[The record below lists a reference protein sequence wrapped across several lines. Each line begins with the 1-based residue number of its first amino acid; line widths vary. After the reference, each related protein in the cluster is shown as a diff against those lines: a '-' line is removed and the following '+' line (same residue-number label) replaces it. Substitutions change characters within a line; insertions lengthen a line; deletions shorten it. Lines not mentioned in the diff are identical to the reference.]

1 MKILWIRTVEW
12 KTAFDTFDYLS
23 NKVWGKTA
31 FASTFRAMF
40 LLHALIILTLL
51 IGDQTCWHGWDAKED
66 SCYKMYNEK
75 KSRADSQ
82 AVCKAE
88 RGDLAKL
95 NSEDKNYFVF
105 LNLVK
110 LANPRSSVWMGLSRG
125 SDNKF
130 YWPDGGL
137 TEYTNW
143 SPGSPD
149 NSPGNKK
156 NCTKINEFTGLW
168 ENEEFDFTYSFVCG
182 RGKWVHDIIKYALLC
197 RLNRFVIECRKQFNT
212 QVSGGIASILFVIA
226 LEKKLAS
233 PFRPISNKQNQSWP
247 ACTHFPALRASFI
260 YMLRALVG
268 SLCFLRLS
276 WLAKRR
282 SLNQ

>member
-1 MKILWIRTVEW
+1 MKISWIRTVEW

-23 NKVWGKTA
+23 IKAWGKMA
-31 FASTFRAMF
+31 FATTFRAMF

-110 LANPRSSVWMGLSRG
+110 LANPRSSV
-125 SDNKF
+125 
-130 YWPDGGL
+130 
-137 TEYTNW
+137 
-143 SPGSPD
+143 
-149 NSPGNKK
+149 
-156 NCTKINEFTGLW
+156 
-168 ENEEFDFTYSFVCG
+168 
-182 RGKWVHDIIKYALLC
+182 
-197 RLNRFVIECRKQFNT
+197 
-212 QVSGGIASILFVIA
+212 
-226 LEKKLAS
+226 
-233 PFRPISNKQNQSWP
+233 
-247 ACTHFPALRASFI
+247 
-260 YMLRALVG
+260 
-268 SLCFLRLS
+268 
-276 WLAKRR
+276 
-282 SLNQ
+282 